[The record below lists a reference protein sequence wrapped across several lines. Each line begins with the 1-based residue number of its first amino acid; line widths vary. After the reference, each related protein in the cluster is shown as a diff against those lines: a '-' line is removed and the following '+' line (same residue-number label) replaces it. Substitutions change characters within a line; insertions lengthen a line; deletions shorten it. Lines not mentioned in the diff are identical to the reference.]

1 MKGLQLTAAPRTNDT
16 LAMNVLLEER
26 PIGRVLVARNKYDGT
41 CSIQDL
47 YVEPEARS
55 ARLTG
60 HVLLEAIKM
69 TQREFGVASIGMYKG
84 YAEPRA
90 AENDSWLKV
99 ARFVIGLKVERRETE
114 RGFYVS
120 TAPSAQQNRRL
131 YTAARLE
138 REGFSFLS
146 WAECDEGVR
155 RQIEGLRGETDP
167 TKRWLPTDFPDCDAD
182 LTVIGLYRGEV
193 CGWMILKRLSDDDAE
208 CLRWYAVKKFRRI
221 SAGVKTSGHFFRHIG
236 EKCRRLRFFVKL
248 DNTATMKFY
257 QLFFRDS
264 IEVFEYGY
272 RYLWRLGGND

>member
-1 MKGLQLTAAPRTNDT
+1 MKGLQLMSATRTNDT
-16 LAMNVLLEER
+16 LDMKVLLEER
-26 PIGRVLVARNKYDGT
+26 TIGRVVVVRKKYDGT
-41 CSIQDL
+41 CSIQEFH
-47 YVEPEARS
+47 VEPEERS
-55 ARLTG
+55 ARLAG
-60 HVLLEAIKM
+60 HVMLEAIKM
-69 TQREFGVASIGMYKG
+69 TQREFGVASIEMYKG

-120 TAPSAQQNRRL
+120 TAPTARQNHERL

-155 RQIEGLRGETDP
+155 RRFEGLRGEIKT
-167 TKRWLPTDFPDCDAD
+167 RWLPTDFPECDAD

-208 CLRWYAVKKFRRI
+208 CLRWYAVKKFRRM
-221 SAGVKTSGHFFRHIG
+221 SAGMKTSMHFFRHIG

-248 DNTATMKFY
+248 DNTAAMKFY
-257 QLFFRDS
+257 HVFFRDS

-272 RYLWRLGGND
+272 RYRWRSGGID